1 MPKLL
6 VANRG
11 EIAIRIFRTAR
22 KKGWKCV
29 AVYSEA
35 DRHSLHLAHADE
47 AYCIGPAPA
56 KDSYL
61 NIPAILEAAK
71 KSGAGFIHPGYGFLS
86 EKSEFVRAV
95 EAAGLIFVGPG
106 AEAMDKLGSK
116 IAAKLMAEQLGVPLV
131 PGYHRPIRDNQEGIA
146 MAMHIGVPLMIKAAA
161 GGGGKG
167 MRVVK
172 DLSQIVEAITRARAE
187 SKASFADDSIF
198 IEKYIENPRH
208 IEVQIMADHLG
219 HCIAFPERECS
230 LQRRHQKLM
239 EESPCLF
246 ISNTTREAIRN
257 DAVRLAQACGYTNT
271 GTVEFIVDEKEN
283 YYFLEMNTRL
293 QVEHTVTEMLTGLD
307 LVDLQLDIALGR
319 PLPFTQEDIHSN
331 RHAIQWRVYAED
343 PTQGFMPSTGQI
355 TTYQPPVLPQIR
367 IDSGYGQGSVVEV
380 FYDPMIAKLIAWDK
394 DRFSCIERLKE
405 ALNQFSIEGI
415 ETSIP
420 FGIRVLEHPSVLAGE
435 LSTSFLDQHLDE
447 ILYPPD
453 LEDKYLA
460 AAAAVYHFYQTR
472 SNQLKLPNNG

>member
-35 DRHSLHLAHADE
+35 DRQSLHLAHADE

-61 NIPAILEAAK
+61 NIPAILEVAK

-95 EAAGLIFVGPG
+95 EAAGLVFVGPG
-106 AEAMDKLGSK
+106 AEAMEKLGSK
-116 IAAKLMAEQLGVPLV
+116 IAAKQMAEQLNVPMV
-131 PGYHRPIRDNQEGIA
+131 PGYHRPIRDDQEGIA
-146 MAMHIGVPLMIKAAA
+146 MAMQVGVPLMIKAAA

-172 DLSQIVEAITRARAE
+172 DLAQIVEAITRARAE

-208 IEVQIMADHLG
+208 IEVQIMADHQG

-246 ISNTTREAIRN
+246 ISNRTREAIRK
-257 DAVRLAQACGYTNT
+257 DAIRLAQACGYSNT
-271 GTVEFIVDEKEN
+271 GTVEFIVDKEEK

-307 LVDLQLDIALGR
+307 LVDLQLEIALGR
-319 PLPFTQEDIHSN
+319 PLPFNQEDIRSN
-331 RHAIQWRVYAED
+331 GHAMQWRIYAED

-355 TTYQPPVLPQIR
+355 TAYRPPVLPHIR
-367 IDSGYGQGSVVEV
+367 IDSGYGKGSVVEV
-380 FYDPMIAKLIAWDK
+380 FYDPMIAKLIAWDQ
-394 DRFSCIERLKE
+394 DRFSCMERLKE
-405 ALNQFSIEGI
+405 ALEQFIIEGI

-420 FGIRVLEHPSVLAGE
+420 FGIHVLEHPAVIAGE
-435 LSTSFLDQHLDE
+435 LSTAFLDQHLDS
-447 ILYPPD
+447 ILHPPG

-460 AAAAVYHFYQTR
+460 AAAAVYHFYQTK
-472 SNQLKLPNNG
+472 SNKIKLPNIG

>member
-86 EKSEFVRAV
+86 EKSEFVRTV

-106 AEAMDKLGSK
+106 AEAMEKLGSK
-116 IAAKLMAEQLGVPLV
+116 IAAKQMAEQLGVPLV

-198 IEKYIENPRH
+198 IEKYIENPRD

-293 QVEHTVTEMLTGLD
+293 QV
-307 LVDLQLDIALGR
+307 
-319 PLPFTQEDIHSN
+319 
-331 RHAIQWRVYAED
+331 
-343 PTQGFMPSTGQI
+343 
-355 TTYQPPVLPQIR
+355 
-367 IDSGYGQGSVVEV
+367 
-380 FYDPMIAKLIAWDK
+380 
-394 DRFSCIERLKE
+394 
-405 ALNQFSIEGI
+405 
-415 ETSIP
+415 
-420 FGIRVLEHPSVLAGE
+420 
-435 LSTSFLDQHLDE
+435 
-447 ILYPPD
+447 
-453 LEDKYLA
+453 
-460 AAAAVYHFYQTR
+460 
-472 SNQLKLPNNG
+472 

>member
-61 NIPAILEAAK
+61 NIPSILEAAK

-86 EKSEFVRAV
+86 EKSEFVSAV
-95 EAAGLIFVGPG
+95 ESAGLVFIGPG
-106 AEAMDKLGSK
+106 VEAMQKLGSK
-116 IAAKLMAEQLGVPLV
+116 IAAKQIAEQLGIPLV
-131 PGYHRPIRDNQEGIA
+131 PGYHRPIRDDGEGIA
-146 MAMHIGVPLMIKAAA
+146 MARHIGVPLMIKAAA

-172 DLSQIVEAITRARAE
+172 DLSQIVEAISRARAE

-198 IEKYIENPRH
+198 LEKYIENPRH
-208 IEVQIMADHLG
+208 VEVQIMADLSG
-219 HCIAFPERECS
+219 RCIAFPERECS

-239 EESPCLF
+239 EESPCVF
-246 ISNTTREAIRN
+246 ISSTTREALRR

-271 GTVEFIVDEKEN
+271 GTVEFIVDAEEN

-319 PLPFTQEDIHSN
+319 SLPFTQEEIRSVG
-331 RHAIQWRVYAED
+331 HAMQWRIYAED
-343 PTQGFMPSTGQI
+343 PAQGFMPSTGQI
-355 TTYQPPVLPQIR
+355 TKYLAPTLPQIR
-367 IDSGYGQGSVVEV
+367 IDSGYGQGSEVEV
-380 FYDPMIAKLIAWDK
+380 YYDPMIAKLIASDQ
-394 DRFSCIERLKE
+394 DRFSCMERLKE
-405 ALNQFSIEGI
+405 ALQQFIIEGI

-420 FGIRVLEHPSVLAGE
+420 FGIRVLEHPAVLAGD
-435 LSTSFLDQHLDE
+435 LSTGFLDQHLNE

-460 AAAAVYHFYQTR
+460 AAAAAYHYYRTQ
-472 SNQLKLPNNG
+472 SGQLKLPNHE